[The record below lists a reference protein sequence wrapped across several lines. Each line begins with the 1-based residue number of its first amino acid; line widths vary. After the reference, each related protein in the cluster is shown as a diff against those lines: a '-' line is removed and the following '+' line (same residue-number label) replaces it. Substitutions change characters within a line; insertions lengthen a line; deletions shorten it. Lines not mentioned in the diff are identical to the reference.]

1 MKHKNAL
8 TSVETN
14 IHVEHDKRIKYSSC
28 DGSEELSLQKLT
40 VYYELKELLDKLKE
54 EANNV

>member
-8 TSVETN
+8 TRLETY
-14 IHVEHDKRIKYSSC
+14 IDVEHDQRIKYSSC